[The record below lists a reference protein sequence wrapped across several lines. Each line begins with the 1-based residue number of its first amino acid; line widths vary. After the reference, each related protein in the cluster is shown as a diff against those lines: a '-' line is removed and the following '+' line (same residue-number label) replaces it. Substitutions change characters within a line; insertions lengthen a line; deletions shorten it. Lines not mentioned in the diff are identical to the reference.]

1 MNVLEK
7 RTLENTGGS
16 GTFRHLRARSKCPNP
31 ADADYSP
38 PLAER
43 GIPFVKPELFG
54 VEELVL
60 NRFLVAEAGISNV
73 LIVTGTKILSV
84 RLSLCRSFVT

>member
-1 MNVLEK
+1 M
-7 RTLENTGGS
+7 S
-16 GTFRHLRARSKCPNP
+16 ACIRSNEEDWPCV
-31 ADADYSP
+31 

-43 GIPFVKPELFG
+43 GIPFIKPELLG

-73 LIVTGTKILSV
+73 LIVTGTKILF
-84 RLSLCRSFVT
+84 RPFVT